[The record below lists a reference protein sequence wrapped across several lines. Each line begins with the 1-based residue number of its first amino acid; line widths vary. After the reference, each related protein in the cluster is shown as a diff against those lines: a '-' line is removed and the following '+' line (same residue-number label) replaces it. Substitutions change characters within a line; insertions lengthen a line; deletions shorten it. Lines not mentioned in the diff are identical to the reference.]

1 MAGCMIDPMQSQYRN
16 QSNLDFWQTND
27 IEQKLMHRDSPNSP
41 LVLQN
46 RWQLIEQL
54 GQGGMGTVYKAY
66 DLRLSNRLCVVKKLR
81 VDFFREE
88 DRNKALA
95 FFEREKAVLSALKHP
110 NIVLVHDYFEECGN
124 YYLVMEYVDG
134 DNLQERLLQRG
145 KPFTEVE
152 VTRWADEICDVL
164 NYLHSHTPPVIYRDL
179 KPSNIM
185 LDTAGNIKLVDFGIA
200 RPYRENSDNTHVVSG
215 GYSPPEQYWG
225 GADRRSDL
233 YALGATMHFLL
244 TGAEP
249 LALQPSSPAAVNSQ
263 VSQKIDQIVQRLTS
277 QDVALRYQTAA
288 EVQDA
293 LKRKVSSRKFPVGL
307 IVASAIFCVAAVAAL
322 SGLFVEQNTTK
333 ETNANSSM
341 FKPQLDKS
349 TDMHPL
355 KTSEHAGRLS
365 KGNFRSRSPSFDSRS
380 LESDEQKRQREADM
394 LASSNKDAVPLKR
407 EAVYQGLYPLDFADL
422 ETREEMLTDPEVLKR
437 TDSDNPR

>member
-1 MAGCMIDPMQSQYRN
+1 MIDPIKSQYRHL
-16 QSNLDFWQTND
+16 SKLDFWQTSD

-145 KPFTEVE
+145 KPFSEAD
-152 VTRWADEICDVL
+152 VTKWASEICDVL
-164 NYLHSHTPPVIYRDL
+164 EYLHSHNPPVIYRDL

-185 LDTAGNIKLVDFGIA
+185 LDTADKIKLVDFGIA
-200 RPYRENSDNTHVVSG
+200 RPYRENADNTHVVSG

-249 LALQPSSPAAVNSQ
+249 LALQTSSPRNINSH
-263 VSQKIDQIVQRLTS
+263 VSEKVDRIVQRLTS
-277 QDVALRYQTAA
+277 QDVSLRFQSAA
-288 EVQDA
+288 EVQEA
-293 LKRKVSSRKFPVGL
+293 LKSKATNRKLPISL
-307 IVASAIFCVAAVAAL
+307 IVGGIGFSLILLGAL
-322 SGLFVEQNTTK
+322 STLLLVQNNYTGTT
-333 ETNANSSM
+333 SSLST
-341 FKPQLDKS
+341 FKSRTDKS
-349 TDMHPL
+349 SNSLVTKGSERLGHFSKNNVKAKLPPL
-355 KTSEHAGRLS
+355 DTTT
-365 KGNFRSRSPSFDSRS
+365 
-380 LESDEQKRQREADM
+380 LESGAQTKLHEAD
-394 LASSNKDAVPLKR
+394 AITSAKTATVPFKQ
-407 EAVYQGLYPLDFADL
+407 ETIYQGLYPLDLADV
-422 ETREEMLTDPEVLKR
+422 ENREEMLTDPEVLKR
-437 TDSDNPR
+437 TDSDNPQ

>member
-1 MAGCMIDPMQSQYRN
+1 MIDPTQSEYIK
-16 QSNLDFWQTND
+16 QSNLDFWQTSD

-81 VDFFREE
+81 VDFFKEE
-88 DRNKALA
+88 DRNKALS

-110 NIVLVHDYFEECGN
+110 NIVLIHDYFEDCGN

-145 KPFTEVE
+145 KPFNEDD
-152 VTRWADEICDVL
+152 VTKWACEICDVL
-164 NYLHSHTPPVIYRDL
+164 EYLHSHHPPVIYRDL

-185 LDTAGNIKLVDFGIA
+185 LDTADDIKLVDFGIA
-200 RPYRENSDNTHVVSG
+200 RPYRENADNTHVVSG

-225 GADRRSDL
+225 GADTRSDL

-249 LALQPSSPAAVNSQ
+249 LALQTSSPAKINSQ
-263 VSQKIDQIVQRLTS
+263 VSEKTDRIVQRLTS
-277 QDVALRYQTAA
+277 QDVSLRYQSATQVK
-288 EVQDA
+288 EA
-293 LKRKVSSRKFPVGL
+293 LKSKVISRKFPISL
-307 IVASAIFCVAAVAAL
+307 IAAGIVFCVLILVAL
-322 SGLFVEQNTTK
+322 GSFFLGQDKNMRTDSSEKDHKPNMDRSK
-333 ETNANSSM
+333 NA
-341 FKPQLDKS
+341 P
-349 TDMHPL
+349 
-355 KTSEHAGRLS
+355 LS
-365 KGNFRSRSPSFDSRS
+365 KGAGHLGRISKKNVRIKSPTFNS
-380 LESDEQKRQREADM
+380 LPTGLNEQ
-394 LASSNKDAVPLKR
+394 NKLHEETTVTTDKTDTFPRK
-407 EAVYQGLYPLDFADL
+407 EETKYQGLYSLDLADV
-422 ETREEMLTDPEVLKR
+422 ETREEMLTDPETLK
-437 TDSDNPR
+437 TTESDHLR